1 MSRDTFAMHI
11 LLDLDGTLTDPQ
23 VGITKSIAFALAQMG
38 VCIPE
43 NSRLIECIGPPLS
56 VSFSQLLPE
65 PTAERVAEAIA
76 HYRTRFSAT
85 GIFENSVYEGIQ
97 PALAQL
103 TERGASLHLATSK
116 PRVYARRILEYFEL
130 ESYFVSVH
138 GSEWDGARSHKAD
151 LIAYALAQEAIAPTQ
166 AVMVG
171 DRAYDMVGAVANKI
185 PAVGVLWGYG
195 SRAELVEAGA
205 DRLLAQPSE
214 LAQMKI

>member
-1 MSRDTFAMHI
+1 MHI

-23 VGITKSIAFALAQMG
+23 IGITKSIAFALEQMRAA
-38 VCIPE
+38 VPE
-43 NSRLIECIGPPLS
+43 KSQLIECIGPPLS
-56 VSFSQLLPE
+56 MSFSQLLPK

-85 GIFENSVYEGIQ
+85 GIFENSLYEGIQ
-97 PALAQL
+97 PALVQL
-103 TERGASLHLATSK
+103 TQQGATLHLATSK
-116 PRVYARRILEYFEL
+116 PHVFARRILEYFEL
-130 ESYFVSVH
+130 ETYFASVH
-138 GSEWDGARSHKAD
+138 GSELDGVRSHKAD
-151 LIAYALAQEAIAPTQ
+151 LIAYVLAQEAIASTE

-195 SRAELVEAGA
+195 SRIELVEAGA

-214 LAQMKI
+214 LSQMMR